1 MIIPIAMYGL
11 GAYVA
16 DVITRPELVAKRARR
31 AANRRGKPLLN
42 VGAGTPGSSV
52 RVLVMGQTNW
62 GDINC
67 DLAGTGRPGPRPRRD
82 HVYQA
87 DVQRLPFRNK
97 QFGAVI
103 ASHVLEHVPRPDVA
117 LCELERVADE
127 VFVICPP
134 WWAPHTWL
142 HPGHQW
148 YLSRHGR
155 WLPLYRATG
164 ASRRGRPQPRMSAL
178 PARSTGR
185 QRTRG

>member
-16 DVITRPELVAKRARR
+16 DVITRPELVARRARQ

-62 GDINC
+62 GDVNC
-67 DLAGTGRPGPRPRRD
+67 DLAGVGRPGPRPLRD

-87 DVQRLPFRNK
+87 DVQRLPFRDK
-97 QFGAVI
+97 EFGAVI

-117 LCELERVADE
+117 LCELGRVADE

-148 YLSRHGR
+148 YLSRQGR

-164 ASRRGRPQPRMSAL
+164 ASRRGRPRSRMSAL

-185 QRTRG
+185 QRT